1 VLKKSFLFTISNEF
15 FITITALLGIV
26 ALIFVTRHGIGIY
39 PDSIFY
45 LDAARN
51 FLKGHGLS
59 TSFDGLITPLTHFP
73 PFYPLLLA
81 SIGSTGIN
89 LLDGARWLS
98 AFLLGANI
106 FLVGFIINHYCPK
119 PIWLSIFSSLLMLSS
134 GAMLEIH
141 SLALTEPL
149 FIFLSFL
156 GLFLLALYVEKN
168 KFLILISS
176 ALVIGLA
183 FLTRYIGLTLIITGT
198 IGIYLSSQKSQ
209 RDKIIDCLIFA
220 SISVSFG
227 LGWSLRNLI
236 LTGMA
241 TDRTFLFHPVEYDQI
256 RDIFDTFSFWLLPE
270 GVSFYLGRSFLFT
283 EIVGLLVFVSLILGL
298 KLKQRKAQFI
308 SFLANSHYFLT
319 FLLIFIFVYES
330 FLLISVSFF
339 DSYTAFDNRI
349 LSPLY
354 VCFLLILGLM
364 SKLLAELKSKNFSR
378 FILGIAFICI
388 CSHLFYEKD
397 WITINSS
404 DGLVYASK
412 AWQESA
418 TMIEIKSLPAE
429 VSIFSNDYAAIYF
442 ITGRHAT
449 KVPYKLN
456 PFTQETNET
465 FSAELA
471 ALKTQVERKKA
482 VVVYFAMSEGWYW
495 YAPDET
501 ELAEKLALPLLLDR
515 SDGTIY
521 GLAK

>member
-1 VLKKSFLFTISNEF
+1 MLKRQNLLTVPNEF
-15 FITITALLGIV
+15 FITIAALLGIV
-26 ALIFVTRHGIGIY
+26 TLVFVTKHGIGIY

-45 LDAARN
+45 LDAAHN

-59 TSFDGLITPLTHFP
+59 TSFDGAITPLTHFP

-81 SIGSTGIN
+81 SIGYTGIN

-106 FLVGFIINHYCPK
+106 FLVGFITNHYCPK
-119 PIWLSIFSSLLMLSS
+119 PAWIALFSSLLMLSS
-134 GAMLEIH
+134 GTMLEIH
-141 SLALTEPL
+141 SMALTEPL

-156 GLFLLALYVEKN
+156 GLFLLALYVERN
-168 KFLILISS
+168 KFLLLIAS

-209 RDKIIDCLIFA
+209 RNKIIDCLVFA
-220 SISVSFG
+220 GISVSLG

-236 LTGMA
+236 LTGVT
-241 TDRTFLFHPVEYDQI
+241 TDRTFLFHPIEYDQI
-256 RDIFDTFSFWLLPE
+256 RDLFDTFSFWLLPE
-270 GVSFYLGRSFLFT
+270 GVSLYLGISFLFT
-283 EIVGLLVFVSLILGL
+283 EIVGLLIFVSLILGL
-298 KLKQRKAQFI
+298 KLKHRKAQFI
-308 SFLANSHYFLT
+308 SFLANSHYLLT
-319 FLLIFIFVYES
+319 FLLLFIFIYES
-330 FLLISVSFF
+330 FLLVSVSFF
-339 DSYTAFDNRI
+339 DAYTALDNRI

-354 VCFLLILGLM
+354 VCFLLIMGIM
-364 SKLLAELKSKNFSR
+364 GKLLAEVKRKTFLY
-378 FILGIAFICI
+378 FIFCIVLICTY
-388 CSHLFYEKD
+388 SHLFYGKD
-397 WITINSS
+397 WITRNSS

-412 AWQESA
+412 AWQKSA
-418 TMIEIKSLPAE
+418 TMMQIKSLPAE
-429 VSIFSNDYAAIYF
+429 ISIFSNDYAVIYF

-456 PFTQETNET
+456 PFTQKINEK
-465 FSAELA
+465 FSTELA
-471 ALKTQVERKKA
+471 ALKTQVESKKA

-501 ELAEKLALPLLLDR
+501 ELAEKLALPVLFDR
-515 SDGTIY
+515 SDGKIY